1 MNRTRFGTAGPWP
14 LKAMIPLYVYPT
26 HLGSFWDVI
35 EADPTNIEYVIAN
48 VDTGPGTSVNSDY
61 TTHIANCRA
70 VGIKVLGYVDT
81 NYAARTRPGV
91 EAEMSTWSSLYAID
105 GYFLDRV
112 PNVIGSEAYY
122 EALNVYAKTLSP
134 DFITVNNF
142 GTTFAASYMATA
154 EIHVITENSEA
165 NLLADVPSLVGYEFV
180 FSYPPSRFAQVIYN
194 ATAANLPAD
203 LAAVSQR
210 HSGYVFIAPDDM
222 YGTQPAYWAQ
232 QQAGLGGF

>member
-1 MNRTRFGTAGPWP
+1 VTAAPWP

-35 EADPTNIEYVIAN
+35 EADPTNVGYVIAN

-61 TTHIANCRA
+61 TTHIDNCRA

-81 NYAARTRPGV
+81 NYTARPRAGV
-91 EAEMSTWSSLYAID
+91 EAEMSTWSNLYAID

-112 PNVIGSEAYY
+112 PNVIGSEPYY
-122 EALNVYAKTLSP
+122 EALNEYARTPSP

-142 GTTFAASYMATA
+142 GTTFAASYMPTA

-165 NLLADVPSLVGYEFV
+165 NLLANVPSLVGYEFV
-180 FSYPPSRFAQVIYN
+180 FSYPRSRFAQVIYDG
-194 ATAANLPAD
+194 TAANLAAD

-222 YGTQPAYWAQ
+222 YGTQPAYWTE
-232 QQAGLGGF
+232 QQALLGGF